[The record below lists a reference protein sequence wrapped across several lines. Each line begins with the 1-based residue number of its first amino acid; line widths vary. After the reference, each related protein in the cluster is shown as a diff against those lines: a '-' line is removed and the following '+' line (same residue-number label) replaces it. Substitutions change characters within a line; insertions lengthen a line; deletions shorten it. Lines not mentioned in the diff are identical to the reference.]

1 MKKTQ
6 NGLTIYLKSADV
18 YVPFIFA
25 MFKLFMGE
33 NPYYLST
40 WLGTFGQLSLEPDIF
55 QNSDLKFQKNLKSN
69 SGQINIYSVTFP
81 MVIQHSI
88 IKHMIILPE
97 KTHNCY

>member
-1 MKKTQ
+1 MIEMTSADEKDKMDS
-6 NGLTIYLKSADV
+6 LIYLKSADV

-55 QNSDLKFQKNLKSN
+55 QNSDLKFQKK
-69 SGQINIYSVTFP
+69 F
-81 MVIQHSI
+81 
-88 IKHMIILPE
+88 
-97 KTHNCY
+97 

>member
-1 MKKTQ
+1 MIEMTSADEKDKMDS
-6 NGLTIYLKSADV
+6 LVYLKSADV

-55 QNSDLKFQKNLKSN
+55 QNSDLKFQKK
-69 SGQINIYSVTFP
+69 F
-81 MVIQHSI
+81 
-88 IKHMIILPE
+88 
-97 KTHNCY
+97 

>member
-1 MKKTQ
+1 MTSVDEKDKMDS
-6 NGLTIYLKSADV
+6 LIYLKSADV

-55 QNSDLKFQKNLKSN
+55 QNSDLKFQK
-69 SGQINIYSVTFP
+69 IF
-81 MVIQHSI
+81 
-88 IKHMIILPE
+88 
-97 KTHNCY
+97 